1 MELSSLLFFFIHGK
15 IEDYERLGYLELLA
29 VVVYIKPS
37 KIWHKLR
44 WDRELTISFSSES
57 KILGPWKK
65 LKLTIAT
72 KVAEILLVGTELKP
86 SSTWKCPRRKSEAS
100 SKLLSESFCCLML
113 AELEGVATP
122 GDNAAPKRCTF
133 IRYSTTGFV
142 RSLLSDYR
150 KRRKFLSLGLA

>member
-37 KIWHKLR
+37 KIWRKLR

-65 LKLTIAT
+65 LKTNNCHKSGRNIACGDGACRNVLGESLKRRPNSSLRVSAVWCWQNLKGWLRQVT
-72 KVAEILLVGTELKP
+72 MLHQKGVHSFGIQQLVLWG
-86 SSTWKCPRRKSEAS
+86 
-100 SKLLSESFCCLML
+100 
-113 AELEGVATP
+113 
-122 GDNAAPKRCTF
+122 RCF
-133 IRYSTTGFV
+133 RTTG
-142 RSLLSDYR
+142 SAES
-150 KRRKFLSLGLA
+150 SCP

>member
-57 KILGPWKK
+57 KILGP
-65 LKLTIAT
+65 
-72 KVAEILLVGTELKP
+72 
-86 SSTWKCPRRKSEAS
+86 
-100 SKLLSESFCCLML
+100 
-113 AELEGVATP
+113 
-122 GDNAAPKRCTF
+122 
-133 IRYSTTGFV
+133 
-142 RSLLSDYR
+142 
-150 KRRKFLSLGLA
+150 

>member
-37 KIWHKLR
+37 KIWRKLR

-65 LKLTIAT
+65 LKTNNCNKSGRNIA
-72 KVAEILLVGTELKP
+72 
-86 SSTWKCPRRKSEAS
+86 C
-100 SKLLSESFCCLML
+100 
-113 AELEGVATP
+113 
-122 GDNAAPKRCTF
+122 GDGA
-133 IRYSTTGFV
+133 
-142 RSLLSDYR
+142 
-150 KRRKFLSLGLA
+150 